1 MATVKQ
7 TSIKITQELG
17 KLERALTP
25 KLKSFYNK
33 KIKGS
38 QLPLEVIRQKYN
50 SEIQNLVRNTVES
63 SWVFSNQIMSDR
75 IGSQV
80 FLSTIDIQGIEK
92 ITSDMTNQFWVTS
105 QKLLTRETEFKLSKD
120 QELIELQPFDIPVA
134 MVGLSGLFAYLAF
147 NTAMTSKSDELG
159 LNMKLRFTVR
169 SDCIDT
175 KMCRPLEGR
184 LFEKGNIPDQ
194 YQPPLHR
201 HCHCHLIPIV
211 S

>member
-25 KLKSFYNK
+25 KLKRFYNQY
-33 KIKGS
+33 IKNS
-38 QLPLEVIRQKYN
+38 QQSIYQIRQVHGQSLEN
-50 SEIQNLVRNTVES
+50 EIRNTVES
-63 SWVFSNQIMSDR
+63 SWLFSNQIMEERTLTVINTSIR
-75 IGSQV
+75 
-80 FLSTIDIQGIEK
+80 DIQGIEK

-120 QELIELQPFDIPVA
+120 QELIKLQPFDIPVA

>member
-17 KLERALTP
+17 KLERTLTP
-25 KLKSFYNK
+25 KLKRFYNQY
-33 KIKGS
+33 IKNSGQS
-38 QLPLEVIRQKYN
+38 IYQIRQVHGQSLEN
-50 SEIQNLVRNTVES
+50 EIRKTVES
-63 SWVFSNQIMSDR
+63 SWLFSNQIMEERTLTVINTSIR
-75 IGSQV
+75 
-80 FLSTIDIQGIEK
+80 DIQGIEK

-134 MVGLSGLFAYLAF
+134 MVGLSGLFAYLAY
-147 NTAMTSKSDELG
+147 NTAMSSKADELG

-184 LFEKGNIPDQ
+184 LFEKGNVPDQ

-211 S
+211 N